1 MKALRVL
8 GAAAAVGALAALVA
22 PEFRRYAAE
31 RQVGFAT
38 AAFRGL
44 LDRAGEAETAGN
56 ILGIARLALSSAS
69 GLPGDP
75 RPWILAG
82 SAYLVTRQPERALE
96 NYREA
101 FATGERAEI
110 DMNLGR
116 AYALAGRK
124 TDADAALL
132 RAGWVSPEIL
142 ASLPEATRDPL
153 LLRIG
158 DLARDLKTG
167 RLAAPPPLPEPE
179 RR

>member
-1 MKALRVL
+1 MKGSRSLAV
-8 GAAAAVGALAALVA
+8 AAALAALAALVA

-31 RQVGFAT
+31 RRVGFAT

-44 LDRAGEAETAGN
+44 LGRTGDAGTASR
-56 ILGIARLALSSAS
+56 ILGVGQLALSAVP

-75 RPWILAG
+75 RPWIIAG

-110 DMNLGR
+110 DLNLGR
-116 AYALAGRK
+116 AYALADRQADG
-124 TDADAALL
+124 DAALL

-142 ASLPEATRDPL
+142 ASLPAPVRDPL
-153 LLRIG
+153 LDRIRRLSQELG
-158 DLARDLKTG
+158 QG
-167 RLAAPPPLPEPE
+167 RLVAPPPLPEPE